1 MAGPFAAD
9 LTLELVLSILW
20 LIAVVWLLLRALRQR
35 SALRSLRPAGFS
47 GQAPRVAVIVPARD
61 EAANIARCLAALS
74 TQTGSGLRI
83 VVVDD
88 QSTDATAAI
97 AAAFAERDPR
107 IRLLQAPVLPP
118 GWVGKC
124 HACWVGARAALAADW
139 LCFMDADVT
148 AEPMLIAS
156 AVEAAETE
164 ALDLLSLA
172 PRHELESFAERLVL
186 PCGLYLLAF
195 IRDLER
201 IPAPGRPEVHVTG
214 QCMLVRRTAYAAVG
228 GHQAVCNAI
237 CEDTALAGLIK
248 RSGRKI
254 ALYGGERLLS
264 TRMYSGWR
272 TLWPGLAK
280 NLVEMLGGTRSTV
293 LTALAGVVLAWVAV
307 LVPLMDALACRD
319 GVPGACGA
327 LALALAASAAAFGL
341 HLAGTRFFH
350 IPFWYGLIFPLG
362 YTAGALIAIDSVRRR
377 LSGRVTWKGRTYP

>member
-1 MAGPFAAD
+1 V
-9 LTLELVLSILW
+9 ELVLSILW

-35 SALRSLRPAGFS
+35 GTLRSLLPARCS
-47 GQAPRVAVIVPARD
+47 GQAASVAVIVPARD
-61 EAANIARCLAALS
+61 EAGNIARCLTALS
-74 TQTGSGLRI
+74 AQVLPGLRI

-88 QSTDATAAI
+88 QSADATAAI
-97 AAAFAERDPR
+97 VAAAAERDPR
-107 IRLLQAPVLPP
+107 IRLLQAPALPP

-124 HACWVGARAALAADW
+124 HACWIGARAALAADW

-148 AEPMLIAS
+148 AEPLLIAS
-156 AVEAAETE
+156 AVATAEAE

-172 PRHELESFAERLVL
+172 PRHELESFAERLIL

-195 IRDLER
+195 IRDLKR
-201 IPAPGRPEVHVTG
+201 IPAPDRPEVHVTG
-214 QCMLVRRTAYAAVG
+214 QCMLVRRTAYDAVG
-228 GHQAVCNAI
+228 GHQAVRNAI

-264 TRMYSGWR
+264 TRMYDGWR

-280 NLVEMLGGTRSTV
+280 NLVEMLGGMRSTI
-293 LTALAGVVLAWVAV
+293 LTALVGVALAWAAV
-307 LVPLMDALACRD
+307 LVPLMDAVACRD
-319 GVPGACGA
+319 GVPRACEA
-327 LALALAASAAAFGL
+327 LALALPASAAAFGL

-362 YTAGALIAIDSVRRR
+362 YTVGALIAIDSVRRR
-377 LSGRVTWKGRTYP
+377 LSGRVTWKGRSYP

>member
-1 MAGPFAAD
+1 M
-9 LTLELVLSILW
+9 ELVLSILW
-20 LIAVVWLLLRALRQR
+20 LIAVLWLLLRALRQR
-35 SALRSLRPAGFS
+35 GALRSLLPVRFS
-47 GQAPRVAVIVPARD
+47 GQAPSVAVIVPARD
-61 EAANIARCLAALS
+61 EAGNIARCLTALS
-74 TQTGSGLRI
+74 AQVLPGPRI

-97 AAAFAERDPR
+97 AAAFAERNPR
-107 IRLLQAPVLPP
+107 IQLLQAPTLPP

-124 HACWVGARAALAADW
+124 HACWIGARAALAVDW

-156 AVEAAETE
+156 AVETAETE

-172 PRHELESFAERLVL
+172 PRHELESFAERLML

-195 IRDLER
+195 IRDLRR
-201 IPAPGRPEVHVTG
+201 IPAPDQPEVHVTG
-214 QCMLVRRTAYAAVG
+214 QCMLVRRTAYDAIG
-228 GHQAVCNAI
+228 GHQAVRNAI
-237 CEDTALAGLIK
+237 CEDMALAGLIK

-264 TRMYSGWR
+264 TRMYGGWR

-293 LTALAGVVLAWVAV
+293 LTALVGVALAWAAV

-319 GVPGACGA
+319 GAPGACEA
-327 LALALAASAAAFGL
+327 LALALPASAAAFGL

-350 IPFWYGLIFPLG
+350 IPLWYGLIFPLG

>member
-1 MAGPFAAD
+1 MAGPVCGGPD
-9 LTLELVLSILW
+9 VELVLSILW

-35 SALRSLRPAGFS
+35 NALRSLLPVGFS
-47 GQAPRVAVIVPARD
+47 EQAPSVAVIVPARD
-61 EAANIARCLAALS
+61 EAGNIARCLTGLSAQALP
-74 TQTGSGLRI
+74 GLRI

-97 AAAFAERDPR
+97 AAAFSDRDPR
-107 IRLLQAPVLPP
+107 IELLQAPALPP

-124 HACWVGARAALAADW
+124 HACWTGARAALAADW

-148 AEPMLIAS
+148 AEPLLIAS
-156 AVEAAETE
+156 AVGTAETE

-172 PRHELESFAERLVL
+172 PRHELDSFAERLIL

-195 IRDLER
+195 IRDLRR
-201 IPAPGRPEVHVTG
+201 IPAPDQPEVHVTG
-214 QCMLVRRTAYAAVG
+214 QCMLVRRTAYDAVG
-228 GHQAVCNAI
+228 GHQAVRNAI

-254 ALYGGERLLS
+254 ALYGAERLLS

-280 NLVEMLGGTRSTV
+280 NLVEMLGGVRSTV
-293 LTALAGVVLAWVAV
+293 LTALVGLALAWAAV
-307 LVPLMDALACRD
+307 LVPLIDALACRG
-319 GVPGACGA
+319 GVARACGA
-327 LALALAASAAAFGL
+327 LALALPASAAAFAL

>member
-1 MAGPFAAD
+1 V
-9 LTLELVLSILW
+9 ELVLSILW

-35 SALRSLRPAGFS
+35 GALRSLRPATPS
-47 GQAPRVAVIVPARD
+47 GQVRSVAVIVPARD
-61 EAANIARCLAALS
+61 EAGNITRCLTALS
-74 TQTGSGLRI
+74 AQVLPGLRI

-97 AAAFAERDPR
+97 AAAFSDRDRR
-107 IRLLQAPVLPP
+107 IQLLQAPALPQ

-124 HACWVGARAALAADW
+124 HACWIGARAALGVDW
-139 LCFMDADVT
+139 LCFIDADVT
-148 AEPMLIAS
+148 ADPMLIAS
-156 AVEAAETE
+156 AVETAETE
-164 ALDLLSLA
+164 TLDLLSLA
-172 PRHELESFAERLVL
+172 PRHELESFAERLIL

-195 IRDLER
+195 IRDLRR
-201 IPAPGRPEVHVTG
+201 IPAPDHPEVHVTG
-214 QCMLVRRTAYAAVG
+214 QCMLIRRNAYDAVG
-228 GHQAVCNAI
+228 GHRAVRNAI

-254 ALYGGERLLS
+254 ALQGAERMLS
-264 TRMYSGWR
+264 TRMYDGWR

-293 LTALAGVVLAWVAV
+293 LTALVGVALAWAAV

-319 GVPGACGA
+319 GVPRACEA
-327 LALALAASAAAFGL
+327 LALALPASAAAFAL

-350 IPFWYGLIFPLG
+350 IPFWYGLVFPLG